1 MKLISWTLL
10 CCASMAGAAPV
21 SHVTIWSGGPILTMA
36 GAAVETAEAVAV
48 RNGRILAV
56 GTREQVTKAAG
67 LAARTIDLKGRT
79 LLPGFIDAH
88 GHVTNVGQVASMA
101 QLSAPPVGQV
111 NSIAELQAALRAFP
125 VHPGSPALLG
135 NGYDD
140 SRLAER
146 RHPTRQD
153 LDAVSSTKPILIIHA
168 SGHFAAMNSAMLAMV
183 GLTADTSN
191 PPGGVIRREADGKTP
206 NGVLEENALFHALKL
221 LIPDTADAGIAA
233 VVAGQSI
240 YAANGITTAQ
250 DGRVMPEA
258 WPALAEAA
266 RRNVLIMD
274 TVALLSFDRDWSP
287 EVRTKIGKPYVGRLR
302 IGGVK
307 LTIDGSPQGR
317 TAWLQDPV
325 PVPPEGRDASYR
337 GFPAIDLTVFKAKMA
352 EASANNW
359 QVFAHVNGD
368 QALQTLIDGVAAS
381 GSTGKRTIAIHA
393 QVLRPE
399 QLAKMKQFD
408 IQPSFFAN
416 HTYYWGDWHREVAL
430 GPKRADFISPQAS
443 AWATGL
449 RPTAHNDSP
458 VVPPDMLRLVWS
470 SVNRRTQTGDILGPQ
485 ERIGVYQALAQV
497 TINAAWQLRED
508 ATKGSIEAGKLAD
521 FAILDRNP
529 VTIDP
534 VRLAEVKVVATV
546 KEGKLIFGSVD

>member
-1 MKLISWTLL
+1 
-10 CCASMAGAAPV
+10 
-21 SHVTIWSGGPILTMA
+21 
-36 GAAVETAEAVAV
+36 
-48 RNGRILAV
+48 
-56 GTREQVTKAAG
+56 
-67 LAARTIDLKGRT
+67 
-79 LLPGFIDAH
+79 
-88 GHVTNVGQVASMA
+88 
-101 QLSAPPVGQV
+101 
-111 NSIAELQAALRAFP
+111 
-125 VHPGSPALLG
+125 
-135 NGYDD
+135 
-140 SRLAER
+140 
-146 RHPTRQD
+146 
-153 LDAVSSTKPILIIHA
+153 
-168 SGHFAAMNSAMLAMV
+168 
-183 GLTADTSN
+183 
-191 PPGGVIRREADGKTP
+191 
-206 NGVLEENALFHALKL
+206 
-221 LIPDTADAGIAA
+221 
-233 VVAGQSI
+233 
-240 YAANGITTAQ
+240 
-250 DGRVMPEA
+250 MPEA